1 MSEEKTK
8 TGREKLTGLLQLIA
22 VIVFVGLAVV
32 YSQAPDESATQS
44 TYGQVNASKSAAPL
58 VSVVRPQLNTH
69 SISISGNG
77 SVTIRAYV
85 DLAPQVSG
93 VVASIS
99 PALRAG
105 GTFKANEI
113 LVSID
118 TNDFK
123 LRLKQAQAEV
133 GSARSNL
140 QLQQAKSDSATRNY
154 ALLHPNKPVPPLVA
168 LQPQISQARA
178 LLAGATAKADIA
190 KLDLARTSISL
201 PFDGKITQSTA
212 EIGQLLSSGKTF
224 GRAFALSAI
233 ELVVP
238 LAATDIAALSP
249 IEGRIARLSIL
260 GKTLQ
265 RKVERVSAELD
276 ARSRFARAFIPV
288 NLSADI
294 QPGVFVD
301 VQLDGPKIA
310 NTFVLPESASQAN
323 DSVWLVREG
332 LLEKYQP
339 VVRGRSEAGLI
350 VDGFDYGDGIVLGAI
365 PGAEEN
371 QQVRARSFESS
382 N

>member
-123 LRLKQAQAEV
+123 LRLKQAQV
-133 GSARSNL
+133 KQR
-140 QLQQAKSDSATRNY
+140 
-154 ALLHPNKPVPPLVA
+154 HLV
-168 LQPQISQARA
+168 
-178 LLAGATAKADIA
+178 
-190 KLDLARTSISL
+190 
-201 PFDGKITQSTA
+201 
-212 EIGQLLSSGKTF
+212 
-224 GRAFALSAI
+224 
-233 ELVVP
+233 
-238 LAATDIAALSP
+238 
-249 IEGRIARLSIL
+249 
-260 GKTLQ
+260 
-265 RKVERVSAELD
+265 
-276 ARSRFARAFIPV
+276 
-288 NLSADI
+288 
-294 QPGVFVD
+294 
-301 VQLDGPKIA
+301 
-310 NTFVLPESASQAN
+310 
-323 DSVWLVREG
+323 
-332 LLEKYQP
+332 
-339 VVRGRSEAGLI
+339 
-350 VDGFDYGDGIVLGAI
+350 
-365 PGAEEN
+365 
-371 QQVRARSFESS
+371 
-382 N
+382 